1 MYLAELPPAAQE
13 AISRLNTL
21 SAAID
26 EASSSVNKTEDIYRD
41 SAIVYHCSQ
50 LAARQPANFPQTQ
63 LDQLKELFELSSVE
77 EYDAHFGT
85 LHGIVRSLAELR
97 ATHVRYSGSTED
109 LCKRVRE
116 LEAAFNILSIQLRGF
131 TVAMDIRIDI
141 VNALDDC
148 SRALYETD
156 SQGARCA
163 WQNASGPDP
172 VLRPEPYRK
181 GEEWMLFRA
190 WVGALPETQ
199 LAMQAGRTLD
209 EAALDLLYGEEEAF
223 EEETE
228 S

>member
-1 MYLAELPPAAQE
+1 MNTRCDHHSVTVNVCSQCCARSIYLLCGRCTQNVLRTTITPNYNPNQQEINMCHKCAPMYLAELPPAAQE

-116 LEAAFNILSIQLRGF
+116 LEAAFNVLSIQLRGF
-131 TVAMDIRIDI
+131 IVAMDIRIDI
-141 VNALDDC
+141 A
-148 SRALYETD
+148 
-156 SQGARCA
+156 G
-163 WQNASGPDP
+163 
-172 VLRPEPYRK
+172 
-181 GEEWMLFRA
+181 LFQCKSSTM
-190 WVGALPETQ
+190 VHTC
-199 LAMQAGRTLD
+199 
-209 EAALDLLYGEEEAF
+209 
-223 EEETE
+223 
-228 S
+228 